1 MVGAAAFAGTATDAL
16 RSLLGKCCVAASRPV
31 RQPVPGQIP
40 FKQEHAGNADA
51 RAARLAVI
59 APAAELGT
67 KGHRGWRASWLLPP
81 RTAGNYRLL
90 RRDSGSA
97 RQCPPCRVS
106 PQRHPGWRRRSAAP
120 SRRPRSRRPQRGF
133 MAMKPMLF
141 RRRRGSVLL
150 PDLPRCCMGT

>member
-1 MVGAAAFAGTATDAL
+1 MVGAAAFAGAATDAL

-67 KGHRGWRASWLLPP
+67 KGIADGAHLGFFLHGQRGTIVYCGEILIQLGNVRH
-81 RTAGNYRLL
+81 AGYHHS
-90 RRDSGSA
+90 DI
-97 RQCPPCRVS
+97 RV
-106 PQRHPGWRRRSAAP
+106 GADAAP
-120 SRRPRSRRPQRGF
+120 SRRPRSRRPQGASWR
-133 MAMKPMLF
+133 
-141 RRRRGSVLL
+141 
-150 PDLPRCCMGT
+150 